1 MVLSI
6 LTQNVVPLK
15 LTPLKRSSKIIQSIL
30 SFVSEFQNVPESEL
44 QSKLEH
50 LNHIMSQDWPQDPT
64 MFYAQC
70 KYFDIKFH

>member
-1 MVLSI
+1 MKSI
-6 LTQNVVPLK
+6 EMK
-15 LTPLKRSSKIIQSIL
+15 SSSKIIQCNL
-30 SFVSEFQNVPESEL
+30 SSVSEFQNVPESEL

>member
-1 MVLSI
+1 MY
-6 LTQNVVPLK
+6 
-15 LTPLKRSSKIIQSIL
+15 
-30 SFVSEFQNVPESEL
+30 FVFLVAEFQNVPESEL

-70 KYFDIKFH
+70 KYFDIVVSIFGNVF